1 MSENGNL
8 KYITTCVLCNQRF
21 SNRALP
27 IIGAVPDSA
36 TRQFVESLID
46 HLHRNHTAQF
56 QIFVQR
62 MKLMADKFA
71 AWLALQSFQTTDP
84 NLMKSQEELRSWI
97 HSLTRK
103 NQLTDADLLDR
114 VARLELAEA
123 EAQRVETLCK
133 KIRDYM
139 GEQGRYNPMVEAPR

>member
-1 MSENGNL
+1 
-8 KYITTCVLCNQRF
+8 
-21 SNRALP
+21 
-27 IIGAVPDSA
+27 
-36 TRQFVESLID
+36 
-46 HLHRNHTAQF
+46 
-56 QIFVQR
+56 
-62 MKLMADKFA
+62 
-71 AWLALQSFQTTDP
+71 LALQSFQISDP
-84 NLMKSQEELRSWI
+84 NLLKSQEELRSWI

-133 KIRDYM
+133 EIRDYV